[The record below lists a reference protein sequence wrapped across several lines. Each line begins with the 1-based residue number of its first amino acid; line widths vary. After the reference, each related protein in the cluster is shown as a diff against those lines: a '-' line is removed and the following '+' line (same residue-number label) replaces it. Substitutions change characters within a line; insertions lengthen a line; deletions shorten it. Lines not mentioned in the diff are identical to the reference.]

1 MTKEEAIKAM
11 SEGKKVRHRYFG
23 PDEWVSMNSNG
34 LYVFED
40 GVKVDSSLF
49 WMDRQ
54 DSYWNDGWSLV

>member
-1 MTKEEAIKAM
+1 MTREEAIKAM

-40 GVKVDSSLF
+40 GVMVDLHYSG
-49 WMDRQ
+49 WIDR
-54 DSYWNDGWSLV
+54 SHIGVKDGN